1 ARVTSL
7 LGVFLAV
14 AMLMGVIAAGLAAPV
29 IGAAGLA
36 AREGV
41 GMFERLPGDLDQN
54 PLAQQSRILTA
65 DGAILATPAKQNR
78 IIVESDEISPHMK
91 HAQIAIEDERFFQH
105 GGLDV
110 EALARAVVS
119 NATSDRTQGGS

>member
-1 ARVTSL
+1 MRSALTVARVTSL

-14 AMLMGVIAAGLAAPV
+14 AVLMGVIGAGLAAPV

-41 GMFERLPGDLDQN
+41 GMFERLPGDLEQN

-65 DGAILATPAKQNR
+65 DGSILATPAR
-78 IIVESDEISPHMK
+78 LICAAASS
-91 HAQIAIEDERFFQH
+91 
-105 GGLDV
+105 
-110 EALARAVVS
+110 
-119 NATSDRTQGGS
+119 T